1 MRASSMPATSRPSCS
16 TSRRTARSHS
26 TGTTRSR
33 RGRAWRA
40 RRGRHEPRPAADVRD
55 HDPRTGDLP
64 RVRGDLEGADAAAHA
79 AHVGHE
85 RDPRHRDRR
94 CDARRR
100 RRSQGHADDDH
111 RARRRRARLGERR
124 RRLRRHRPDA
134 RDVQEAGAQRA
145 RRVSREATNLLYLVT
160 IVTFVLALRFLS
172 NPATARRGNQIG
184 AIGML
189 VAIVVTFAQDAIM
202 SYWEIGAGMAVGG
215 TFGAIA
221 ARRVRMTAMPQ
232 MVALFN
238 GVGGGAAALIS
249 LAEFHNL
256 APDPGTLK
264 TDISASIV
272 LSAIIGSIS
281 FAGSMIAFEKLQEL
295 IGGRPIVYP
304 LQQATNALLFLAIVA
319 AGIAIAAGSERQW
332 LIWALVLGSL
342 LFGVLFVLPIG
353 GADMPVVISLLNAF
367 TGLAAAATGF
377 ELENNVLI
385 VSGMLVGASGTM
397 LTILMGR
404 AMNRSIAN
412 VLFGAFGQLAPA
424 AASTGGSATNGD
436 VRSASPEDVA
446 VMLAY
451 AQKVVFVPGY
461 GMAVAQAQHDVRA
474 LADLL
479 ESRGVEVSYAI
490 HPVAGR
496 MPGHMNVLLAEA
508 NVPYPQLKEM
518 DDANNEFPRTDVA
531 LVIGANDVVNP
542 DARNNQGSPIY
553 GMPILNVDQSQQVVV
568 LKRSMNPGFAGIE
581 NPLFLNPKTVMLFG
595 DAKSSVEKLAASV
608 KAV

>member
-1 MRASSMPATSRPSCS
+1 MS
-16 TSRRTARSHS
+16 
-26 TGTTRSR
+26 
-33 RGRAWRA
+33 
-40 RRGRHEPRPAADVRD
+40 
-55 HDPRTGDLP
+55 
-64 RVRGDLEGADAAAHA
+64 
-79 AHVGHE
+79 
-85 RDPRHRDRR
+85 
-94 CDARRR
+94 
-100 RRSQGHADDDH
+100 
-111 RARRRRARLGERR
+111 
-124 RRLRRHRPDA
+124 
-134 RDVQEAGAQRA
+134 RDV
-145 RRVSREATNLLYLVT
+145 TNLLYLIT
-160 IVTFVLALRFLS
+160 IVTFILALRFLS

-184 AIGML
+184 AVGML
-189 VAIVVTFAQDAIM
+189 VAIVVTFAQDEIV
-202 SYWEIGAGMAVGG
+202 SYWEISVGMVVGG
-215 TFGAIA
+215 TFGAVA
-221 ARRVRMTAMPQ
+221 ARKVRMTAMPQ

-249 LAEFHNL
+249 LAEFHNR

-264 TDISASIV
+264 TDISASIM

-281 FAGSMIAFEKLQEL
+281 FAGSMIAFAKLQEL
-295 IGGRPIVYP
+295 IRGRPIVYP
-304 LQQATNALLFLAIVA
+304 LQQPTNALLFAAVLA
-319 AGIAIAAGSERQW
+319 AGIAIAAGSEQQW
-332 LIWALVLGSL
+332 LIWALVGGASV
-342 LFGVLFVLPIG
+342 FGVLFVLPIG

-385 VSGMLVGASGTM
+385 VSGMLVGASGTL

-424 AASTGGSATNGD
+424 AAGGAAAGATDGQ
-436 VRSASPEDVA
+436 VRSASAEDVA

-451 AQKVVFVPGY
+451 AHKVVFVPGY
-461 GMAVAQAQHDVRA
+461 GMAVAQAQHDVRT

-479 ESRGVEVSYAI
+479 EARGVEVSYAI

-518 DDANNEFPRTDVA
+518 EEANPEFTRTDVA

-542 DARNNQGSPIY
+542 DARNNTGSPIY
-553 GMPILNVDQSQQVVV
+553 GMPILNVDNAQQVVV

-595 DAKSSVEKLAASV
+595 DAKESIEKLTASV